1 MSDIKTRMLVI
12 RRRGSRLVLCDEET
26 GQPLEGQASVVLE
39 SSNERPPRITVTF
52 EAWGAAGVRFED
64 DERVSINP

>member
-12 RRRGSRLVLCDEET
+12 RRCGSRPVLCDEET
-26 GQPLEGQASVVLE
+26 GQPLEGQTSVVLE
-39 SSNERPPRITVTF
+39 SSNEHPPRITVTF

-64 DERVSINP
+64 DPRQEID